1 MTRILHTSDW
11 HLGATLDGAS
21 RDDEHALFLPWLEDK
36 LREEA
41 IDVLIVAGDVFDQ
54 SQPSAEA
61 QRMYYGFLHRVAMAR
76 SVRKVV
82 IVGGNH
88 DSPSRLDAP
97 RELLSVLDVH
107 VVGGLQS
114 DRDTWERCLCTVPG
128 ADGGIDA
135 VIAAVPFV
143 HEYKLGVKTVLQD
156 PSAVRDSFEQEFR
169 GLYSHL
175 VDRAAELAPGAPIVA
190 TGHLASGAP
199 KKEDGDWRSDVHMIG
214 SIGALP
220 PSIFDP
226 RIAYVAL
233 GHIHRSYPVGDR
245 RAWYSG
251 TPIPMSFAEAK
262 LDRKV
267 LIADVAKGA
276 EASVR
281 AVPVP
286 RWRALIELEG
296 DVLEVSKVLREL
308 TWPDHELPPLIRAQL
323 LVDRYT
329 AGLEGQLHQALEA
342 NPRKGAKLLLPQQR
356 VRVTAG
362 AASSSAT
369 LEKAL
374 RELEPLEV
382 FERLCKHREHP
393 LDDALR
399 NAFLSL
405 VSEPSEQEVGT

>member
-11 HLGATLDGAS
+11 HLGASLEGVS
-21 RDDEHALFLPWLEDK
+21 RDEEHARFLGWLEST
-36 LREEA
+36 LEEEK

-82 IVGGNH
+82 VVGGNH

-97 RELLSVLDVH
+97 AELLAGLDVH

-114 DRDTWERCLCTVPG
+114 DRTTWERCLCTVPD
-128 ADGGIDA
+128 ADGSVAA

-156 PSAVRDSFEQEFR
+156 PTEVSKSFEQEFR
-169 GLYSHL
+169 KLYG
-175 VDRAAELAPGAPIVA
+175 ELADSAAKLGDGAPIVA
-190 TGHLASGAP
+190 TGHLASGEAR
-199 KKEDGDWRSDVHMIG
+199 KGDWLSDVHMIG

-220 PSIFDP
+220 SSIFDP
-226 RIAYVAL
+226 RLAYVAL

-251 TPIPMSFAEAK
+251 TPVPMSFEEAK
-262 LDRKV
+262 LDRRV
-267 LIADVAKGA
+267 LIAEVARGA
-276 EASVR
+276 DLAVR
-281 AVPVP
+281 PVRVP
-286 RWRALIELEG
+286 RWRSLLELEG
-296 DVLEVSKVLREL
+296 DVVEVSQALREL
-308 TWPDHELPPLIRAQL
+308 TWPEQELPPLIRAQL
-323 LVDRYT
+323 IVDHYT

-342 NPRKGAKLLLPQQR
+342 NPRKGARLLLPQQR
-356 VRVTAG
+356 VRVPVDA
-362 AASSSAT
+362 AASSVAP
-369 LEKAL
+369 EKPL
-374 RELEPLEV
+374 RDLEPLEV

-393 LDDALR
+393 IDDALR
-399 NAFLSL
+399 EAFLSL
-405 VSEPSEQEVGT
+405 LSEPSEQEVRS